1 MPVSGAACSYK
12 ESPSAENEPAV
23 NRALSACL
31 RTYSP
36 RMSKKETERDATY
49 PHTRPAYPLRL
60 YPSPSLSLR
69 NALPVS
75 LFFHSPSPSP
85 SPSFSSSSSLPLR
98 FLRPADVLSSPLLL
112 FRGNEIRCMR
122 VELRRRPVQ
131 SVRNRILSIG
141 RNGELYSYRNRI
153 AIPLL
158 AKLSSSPSL
167 SRDYSGIMKIRYFNG
182 RYDNFD
188 SWSPSDIHEKRGI
201 LLWDGFYR
209 VITRD
214 IVNSKAIVFAW
225 TLTAPSSRI

>member
-1 MPVSGAACSYK
+1 M
-12 ESPSAENEPAV
+12 
-23 NRALSACL
+23 
-31 RTYSP
+31 
-36 RMSKKETERDATY
+36 
-49 PHTRPAYPLRL
+49 
-60 YPSPSLSLR
+60 
-69 NALPVS
+69 
-75 LFFHSPSPSP
+75 
-85 SPSFSSSSSLPLR
+85 
-98 FLRPADVLSSPLLL
+98 SSPLLL

-141 RNGELYSYRNRI
+141 RNDELYSYRNRI